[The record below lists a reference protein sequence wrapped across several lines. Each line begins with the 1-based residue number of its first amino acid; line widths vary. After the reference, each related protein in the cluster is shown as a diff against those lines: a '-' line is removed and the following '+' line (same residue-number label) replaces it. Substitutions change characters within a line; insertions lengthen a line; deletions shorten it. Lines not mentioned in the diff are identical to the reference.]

1 MENQNILAYVLI
13 LVVVVGLGVVG
24 SQALTG
30 KAIDTKLS
38 SSKAAVA
45 LGDLIDLGALA
56 STDDSPSDDTG
67 YITVMQT
74 FIKTPNQKDLSADVS
89 LQCGLVTDT
98 NTKSKGGA
106 KDTATAKLVY
116 VLKQQI

>member
-1 MENQNILAYVLI
+1 MEGKNIFAYVLI
-13 LVVVVGLGVVG
+13 LVVVIGLGVVG

-45 LGDLIDLGALA
+45 LGDLIDLGALS
-56 STDDSPSDDTG
+56 STDDSSSEDTG
-67 YITVMQT
+67 YVTVMQT

-89 LQCGLVTDT
+89 LQADARHCRYYLRIRFIVTGSAELPC
-98 NTKSKGGA
+98 KR
-106 KDTATAKLVY
+106 
-116 VLKQQI
+116 QIH